1 MALSQCFRAFRGC
14 RHKGHHRGLPHLLSV
29 KRQRRPTQMGVRW
42 SRVVWAVLCLQRGP
56 KTSDDSWPA
65 PVSRGR
71 SDICI
76 YVQRDTAV
84 LGDMLT
90 ICGHKQELF
99 RSNMESVFSIVWG
112 IHIFFTSV
120 GGCFFFYTLSVQI
133 KKIKIV
139 CVWFITHN
147 KNLSSICLVDLT
159 KKSPYRAVR
168 NCWVIC
174 LCWWQTS

>member
-29 KRQRRPTQMGVRW
+29 KRQHRPTQMGVRW

-56 KTSDDSWPA
+56 KTSDDFWPA

-120 GGCFFFYTLSVQI
+120 GGCFFLHTFSTN
-133 KKIKIV
+133 K
-139 CVWFITHN
+139 
-147 KNLSSICLVDLT
+147 KNLNSFCLVYYSQLKFELYLSGRSYKEKSLWRC
-159 KKSPYRAVR
+159 KKLLSYMFMLV
-168 NCWVIC
+168 
-174 LCWWQTS
+174 TD